1 VSGAASPSEQGAEE
15 LFEEAPCGYLTT
27 ALDGTILRVN
37 RTVERWTGIGRGDL
51 VGRRRFVDLL
61 SAGSR
66 IYHETHYAP
75 LLMMQREVKEIALE
89 VTRREGAPLPV
100 LVNSIMV
107 GEGDAAQVRTTIF
120 DASERRRYE
129 RELLAARREEHEIA
143 RRLQESMSA
152 GDLPEAPGLEIGA
165 TYRPA
170 VRGMQVGGDWY
181 DAFWLADG
189 RLGLVVGDVVG
200 RGLEAAATMG
210 QLRSATRA
218 LASTGLAP
226 GALLEALDGFADR
239 HRVGVMATLVFA
251 ELDLRDRTMRFACA
265 GHPPPMLVRGED
277 RPALLWEGR
286 SAPIDAFGGRGRERP
301 EARCELGRA
310 GLVLFYTDGLVERRG
325 HDLDEGLE
333 HVLDALVGWKDETPR
348 ALTETLVRNLA
359 SDAHLDDVC
368 ILAVASGR
376 PSAILPAD

>member
-1 VSGAASPSEQGAEE
+1 VSGTATPPEQSAEE

-27 ALDGTILRVN
+27 TSDGTILRVN
-37 RTVERWTGIGRGDL
+37 RTLERWIGVKRGDL
-51 VGRRRFVDLL
+51 IGRRRFVELL

-75 LLMMQREVKEIALE
+75 LLLMQREVMEIALE
-89 VTRREGAPLPV
+89 LNRREGPPLPV
-100 LVNSIMV
+100 LVNSMVV
-107 GEGDAAQVRTTIF
+107 GEGDAAAIRTTVF

-143 RRLQESMSA
+143 RRLQESMLA
-152 GDLPEAPGLEIGA
+152 GELPEGPGLEIGA
-165 TYRPA
+165 TYRPG

-226 GALLEALDGFADR
+226 GPLLEALDGFADR
-239 HRVGVMATLVFA
+239 HRVGAMATLIFA
-251 ELDLRDRTMRFACA
+251 ELDLVDRSMRFACA
-265 GHPPPMLVRGED
+265 GHPPPVLVRGD
-277 RPALLWEGR
+277 DPPGFLWEGR
-286 SAPIDAFGGRGRERP
+286 SAPVDAFGGKHRVRP
-301 EARCELGRA
+301 EAACDLGP
-310 GLVLFYTDGLVERRG
+310 GGFVLFYTDGLVERRG

-333 HVLDALVGWKDETPR
+333 HVLDALIGWRDQRPGD
-348 ALTETLVRNLA
+348 LTETLVRDLA
-359 SDAHLDDVC
+359 TDEHRDDVC
-368 ILAVASGR
+368 ILAVAIDR
-376 PSAILPAD
+376 QA

>member
-1 VSGAASPSEQGAEE
+1 VSAAATPPEQSAEE

-27 ALDGTILRVN
+27 TLDGTILRVN
-37 RTVERWTGIGRGDL
+37 RTFERWTGDDRVDL
-51 VGRRRFVDLL
+51 VGRRRFVEML

-75 LLMMQREVKEIALE
+75 LLLMQREVKEIALE
-89 VTRREGAPLPV
+89 LNRLEGPPLPV
-100 LVNSIMV
+100 LVNSIVV
-107 GEGDAAQVRTTIF
+107 GEGGAAAIRTTVF

-143 RRLQESMSA
+143 RRLQESMLA
-152 GDLPEAPGLEIGA
+152 GELPEVPGLEIGA
-165 TYRPA
+165 TYRPG

-181 DAFWLADG
+181 DAFWLAEG

-218 LASTGLAP
+218 LASTGLTP
-226 GALLEALDGFADR
+226 GALLEALDGFAVR

-251 ELDLRDRTMRFACA
+251 ELDLGDRTMRFACA
-265 GHPPPMLVRGED
+265 GHPPPVLVRDEH
-277 RPALLWEGR
+277 RPMLLWEGR
-286 SAPIDAFGGRGRERP
+286 SAPLGAFGGRSQERP
-301 EARCELGRA
+301 EAGCEIGRA

-325 HDLDEGLE
+325 HALDEGLE
-333 HVLDALVGWKDETPR
+333 HVLDALAGWRDETPE
-348 ALTETLVRNLA
+348 ALTEALVPDLGTDEHR
-359 SDAHLDDVC
+359 DDVC
-368 ILAVASGR
+368 ILAVAVDR
-376 PSAILPAD
+376 QP